1 MALKK
6 IQTVKE
12 DVRQNLSTIL
22 SLMLKYHLIF
32 PLMLMQIMA
41 SISARGKRLQ
51 MTQLIYWITSVSLY
65 KKNDLGHLLMLE
77 WDLKVKRLEVAML
90 SSLGLICAQVKGF
103 Y

>member
-1 MALKK
+1 
-6 IQTVKE
+6 
-12 DVRQNLSTIL
+12 
-22 SLMLKYHLIF
+22 
-32 PLMLMQIMA
+32 MLMQIMV

-51 MTQLIYWITSVSLY
+51 MTQLIYWITSVTLC

-90 SSLGLICAQVKGF
+90 SLLGLICAQVKGF